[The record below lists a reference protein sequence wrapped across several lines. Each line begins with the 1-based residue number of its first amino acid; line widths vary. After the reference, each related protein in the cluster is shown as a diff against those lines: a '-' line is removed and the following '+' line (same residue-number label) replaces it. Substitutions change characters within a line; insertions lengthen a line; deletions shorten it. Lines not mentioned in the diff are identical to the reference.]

1 MKTLTR
7 PDGFTNAKLLLAL
20 VSLLEVKNHQVA
32 TLVLIDA
39 FGDGT
44 AL

>member
-1 MKTLTR
+1 MKTLTL

-20 VSLLEVKNHQVA
+20 VYLLEVKNHQVA
-32 TLVLIDA
+32 TLIPIDA